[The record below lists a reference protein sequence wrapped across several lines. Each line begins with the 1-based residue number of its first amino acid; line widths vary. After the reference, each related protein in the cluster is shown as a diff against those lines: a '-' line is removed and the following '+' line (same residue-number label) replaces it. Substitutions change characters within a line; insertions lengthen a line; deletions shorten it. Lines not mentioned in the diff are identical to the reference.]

1 MVKKIKR
8 QAVVS
13 EEIIK
18 QPDRVWMSIERRY
31 KVVDYE
37 SLMINVG
44 ASVSLEPNESISD
57 GTKRVFK
64 EVREEFNDIT
74 EVMKEQEEC

>member
-1 MVKKIKR
+1 MSEKKLKKVLP
-8 QAVVS
+8 A

-37 SLMINVG
+37 SLMLNIG
-44 ASVSLEPNESISD
+44 ASASLQPNESISE
-57 GTKRVFK
+57 GSQRVFK
-64 EVREEFNDIT
+64 ELHEEFNDIT
-74 EVMKEQEEC
+74 ELLKEQEGI